1 MIELFQLLSERIKE
15 NRPSILITITRTKGA
30 TPGKTGFKILIGEE
44 GRIAGTIGGGAV
56 EYHAIDKCKELITSK
71 STYFNEIIQLIDNDK
86 GHGEKV
92 NLKKEDSTTLS
103 GTTKI
108 VLPAWCGGEV
118 ELFYE
123 IYRNQNILYIF
134 GAGHVGAA
142 VSDLAVRHGF
152 YVELFDNRKN
162 ILDALPENSY
172 SHKYLIEYPPA
183 PFSYQLDQNG
193 SVLIVTQSHR
203 HDLPVLDF
211 LLNNYPNF
219 KYIGMI
225 GSKLKVKE
233 CILSLK
239 DKYGKDISFTNVYA
253 PVGIDIGGDTPVDIS
268 LAIIAEIFAVINNKQ
283 ATHLRLNYSEIGK

>member
-1 MIELFQLLSERIKE
+1 MVDLFRKLSERIKE
-15 NRPSILITITRTKGA
+15 NRPSILITITRTRGA

-56 EYHAIDKCKELITSK
+56 EFHAIDKCKELIKSN
-71 STYFNEIIQLIDNDK
+71 STYYNEIIQLVDNDK
-86 GHGEKV
+86 GQGEKV
-92 NLKKEDSTTLS
+92 NLKKENDLSLS
-103 GTTKI
+103 GITKI

-123 IYRNQNILYIF
+123 IYKNQNILYIF

-142 VSDLAVRHGF
+142 VSGLAVKHGF
-152 YVELFDNRKN
+152 YVELFDNRKD

-172 SHKYLIEYPPA
+172 SQKHLIEYPPA
-183 PFSYQLDQNG
+183 SFDYQLDQKG
-193 SVLIVTQSHR
+193 YVLIVTQSHR
-203 HDLPVLDF
+203 HDLPMLEFILKD
-211 LLNNYPNF
+211 YPGI

-233 CILSLK
+233 CILFLK
-239 DKYGKDISFTNVYA
+239 DKYGEDISFDNLYA

-268 LAIIAEIFAVINNKQ
+268 LAILAELFAVINNKQ
-283 ATHLRLNYSEIGK
+283 ATHLRINFSEIGR

>member
-1 MIELFQLLSERIKE
+1 MVDLFRELSDRIKA
-15 NRPSILITITRTKGA
+15 NKPSILITITRTRGA

-56 EYHAIDKCKELITSK
+56 EFHAIDKCKELISNN
-71 STYFNEIIQLIDNDK
+71 STYYNEIIQLVDNDK
-86 GHGEKV
+86 GQGKA
-92 NLKKEDSTTLS
+92 NPTKDKEVTPT

-142 VSDLAVRHGF
+142 VSELAVRHGF
-152 YVELFDNRKN
+152 YVELFDNRKD
-162 ILDALPENSY
+162 ILDALPDKSY
-172 SHKYLIEYPPA
+172 SQKHLIEYPPGKFTY
-183 PFSYQLDQNG
+183 PLNQKGY
-193 SVLIVTQSHR
+193 VLLVTQSHR

-211 LLNNYPNF
+211 LLKNYPGF
-219 KYIGMI
+219 KYVGMI

-233 CILSLK
+233 CVLALK
-239 DKYGKDISFTNVYA
+239 EKYGKDISFDNLYA
-253 PVGIDIGGDTPVDIS
+253 PVGIDIGGDSPVDIS
-268 LAIIAEIFAVINNKQ
+268 LAILAEIFAVINDKEVS
-283 ATHLRLNYSEIGK
+283 HLRLNYAEIGK

>member
-1 MIELFQLLSERIKE
+1 MVELFRKLSERIKE
-15 NRPSILITITRTKGA
+15 NRPTILITITKTRGA

-44 GRIAGTIGGGAV
+44 GRITGTIGGGAV
-56 EYHAIDKCKELITSK
+56 EFHAIDKCKELIK
-71 STYFNEIIQLIDNDK
+71 SNYTYFNEIIQLVDNDK
-86 GHGEKV
+86 GQGEKV
-92 NLKKEDSTTLS
+92 NLSKDHDIATA

-123 IYRNQNILYIF
+123 VYKAQNVLYVF

-152 YVELFDNRKN
+152 YVELFDNRKE
-162 ILDALPENSY
+162 ILEALPDNSY
-172 SHKYLIEYPPA
+172 SQKHLIEYPPA
-183 PFSYQLDQNG
+183 QFNHALDQTG
-193 SVLIVTQSHR
+193 YVFIVTQSHR
-203 HDLPVLDF
+203 HDLPILEY
-211 LLNNYPNF
+211 LLKNYPGF

-233 CILSLK
+233 CVLFLK
-239 DKYGKDISFTNVYA
+239 EKYGKGISFDNLYA

-268 LAIIAEIFAVINNKQ
+268 LAVLAELFAVINNKQ
-283 ATHLRLNYSEIGK
+283 VTHLRLNYSEIGK

>member
-1 MIELFQLLSERIKE
+1 MVDLFRKLSERIKE
-15 NRPSILITITRTKGA
+15 NKPSILITITKTRGA

-56 EYHAIDKCKELITSK
+56 EFHAIDKCKELIK
-71 STYFNEIIQLIDNDK
+71 SNSSYYNEIIQLVDTDR
-86 GHGEKV
+86 GQGEKV
-92 NLKKEDSTTLS
+92 NLKKESDPSLS
-103 GTTKI
+103 GITKI

-152 YVELFDNRKN
+152 YVELFDNRKD

-172 SHKYLIEYPPA
+172 SQKHLTEYPPA
-183 PFSYQLDQNG
+183 PFNYQLDQNG
-193 SVLIVTQSHR
+193 YVLLVTQSHR

-211 LLNNYPNF
+211 LLKNYTGF

-233 CILSLK
+233 CVLFLK
-239 DKYGKDISFTNVYA
+239 EKYGKDISFDNLYA

-268 LAIIAEIFAVINNKQ
+268 LAILAELFAVINNKQ